1 MATRKIRISIK
12 PLEENLAE
20 FAGVWKELEQAEKVA
35 KHEAIYFESVD
46 VLRSVLTRKRLE
58 LLRAIRK
65 NKPGSVYELAK
76 ILKRDLKNVTE
87 DVRFLSQLG
96 LIKLKKS
103 RKEKKKNT
111 PVVDYNKIS
120 LEISIA

>member
-1 MATRKIRISIK
+1 MKTKKVKVDIK
-12 PLEENLAE
+12 SLEENLAE
-20 FAGVWKELEQAEKVA
+20 FAGVWKDLEKGRKPA

-58 LLRAIRK
+58 LLRTIRK
-65 NKPGSVYELAK
+65 NRPGSIYELAGM
-76 ILKRDLKNVTE
+76 LKRDLKNVSE
-87 DVRFLSQLG
+87 DVKFLSELG

-103 RKEKKKNT
+103 RTEKKKNT